1 MKNNNGEESSSSG
14 YGAASPAAS
23 KLAQR
28 MTTLHEEPLIKQI
41 CYEEEGEDHFSEPD
55 YPEYNDFYEQ
65 PMGKKPSLSKMKSS
79 YTVESF
85 IDIDKRSQSAG
96 GEGMNSA
103 GGKFA
108 SKTKAE
114 SASMGGISSAPVSG
128 GSAGGP
134 GAKYQTM
141 TPSMSS
147 STSSGYGSQAVS
159 CSNLTN
165 DDTYS
170 IRSMSVGETPDT
182 MSPSN
187 KMQEQIMSTSSS
199 TNAKSEE
206 ESVTSPTTSTTASEH
221 TLMAESMDS
230 YSSSPTTRAPLGE
243 MPKRVNPFLKDANIE
258 AFDDSSAQ
266 LDAAKDEQPQQQASE
281 EDEGLGGEQSQSEST
296 TTMSDSTQMVDE
308 SEESDHSSANTKHSS
323 DVMESSFSSTP
334 GKQEIIP
341 DWVVVGESVLI
352 RPYNTSGVIAFVGA
366 THFQG
371 GTWIG
376 VELDTPT
383 GKNDGTVQGIQ
394 YFDCRPKH
402 GIFVRVDKLILDKRG
417 RAMREL
423 KKAEKMKAEL
433 AGGKGGQRP
442 LTGGT
447 GTSTNGPRK

>member
-1 MKNNNGEESSSSG
+1 MSLFHCI
-14 YGAASPAAS
+14 ASPAAS

-170 IRSMSVGETPDT
+170 IRSMSVGETPGEWASDPEGSEDDLLMNGTFPMPSDT

-323 DVMESSFSSTP
+323 DGM
-334 GKQEIIP
+334 
-341 DWVVVGESVLI
+341 
-352 RPYNTSGVIAFVGA
+352 
-366 THFQG
+366 
-371 GTWIG
+371 
-376 VELDTPT
+376 
-383 GKNDGTVQGIQ
+383 
-394 YFDCRPKH
+394 
-402 GIFVRVDKLILDKRG
+402 
-417 RAMREL
+417 
-423 KKAEKMKAEL
+423 
-433 AGGKGGQRP
+433 
-442 LTGGT
+442 
-447 GTSTNGPRK
+447 